1 MTTWKCPC
9 GWTGHEPAVA
19 YDENDLVTP
28 IEVFCPLNCGK
39 EPSFIGEPAALTT
52 WWNDWYKRRTE
63 PVVAEQ

>member
-39 EPSFIGEPAALTT
+39 EPSFIVEPAALTT
-52 WWNDWYKRRTE
+52 WWIDWYKRRTE